1 MDNETRLIE
10 LADAYSVAAGYS
22 VEGLRANVVN
32 PADRECE
39 FVFSEADGSALG
51 STAEYRVF
59 MGEFGHFIGCLLSDG
74 SRPER
79 AAGSLLK
86 RDYEKSMED
95 SAAQYLEAHGVDT
108 TNLEPRLVANVEFV
122 KVWYRLDTDEDMF
135 GGWHTVFMLESG
147 ELIGVQ
153 EDQ

>member
-1 MDNETRLIE
+1 MDNETTLIE
-10 LADAYSVAAGYS
+10 LANAHSVAAGYS

-39 FVFSEADGSALG
+39 VVFVAAADDREGAAVAHRVFVDSFGYFVGYLLADG
-51 STAEYRVF
+51 T
-59 MGEFGHFIGCLLSDG
+59 
-74 SRPER
+74 RPAR
-79 AAGSLLK
+79 AAELSLRQVK
-86 RDYEKSMED
+86 GDD
-95 SAAQYLEAHGVDT
+95 VVSAATRYLQAHGVDT
-108 TNLEPRLVANVEFV
+108 SVFEPRLVDPPQFV
-122 KVWYRLDTDEDMF
+122 AVWYELDTDEDMF